1 VGPTQPSSEDR
12 RNRAGRSGPAWL
24 RWAEIRPV
32 TRRAGLDPPGELM
45 QQFKKAWP
53 SFEAMAQRILRR
65 LGFEAEPAHS
75 YPPIRFVDA

>member
-1 VGPTQPSSEDR
+1 
-12 RNRAGRSGPAWL
+12 
-24 RWAEIRPV
+24 
-32 TRRAGLDPPGELM
+32 M

-65 LGFEAEPAHS
+65 LGCEAEPAHS